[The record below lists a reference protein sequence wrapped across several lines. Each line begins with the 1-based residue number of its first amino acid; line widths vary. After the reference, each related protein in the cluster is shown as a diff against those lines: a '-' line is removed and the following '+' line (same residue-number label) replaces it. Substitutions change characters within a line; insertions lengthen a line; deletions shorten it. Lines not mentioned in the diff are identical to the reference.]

1 MEGASEPGQGQGP
14 ACGEAHLRGGR
25 EAGTGQWLAGSQQPA
40 EEKEPGKGGTQRT
53 STLIPGSRRHEGEA
67 SQVKTM
73 HLQKKVR
80 TPSWS
85 QSRWRVLDLKQ

>member
-1 MEGASEPGQGQGP
+1 MEGASEPGQEQGP

-53 STLIPGSRRHEGEA
+53 STLIPGSRRSEVIVGGSESGKNNA
-67 SQVKTM
+67 
-73 HLQKKVR
+73 
-80 TPSWS
+80 PSEES
-85 QSRWRVLDLKQ
+85 